1 MLEGIDM
8 TTPRTRP
15 CSPLGIG
22 ITVVDH
28 LNNQVAMQA
37 HRWLTVDIQ
46 IVDSRSLGHE
56 LDPPFFVWSLPL
68 QLGYRRRKAA

>member
-1 MLEGIDM
+1 MLEGVDM

-37 HRWLTVDIQ
+37 HCWLTVDIQ
-46 IVDSRSLGHE
+46 IGDGLRHE
-56 LDPPFFVWSLPL
+56 LDPPFFVWFLPL
-68 QLGYRRRKAA
+68 QLGYRDLKLRNQ